1 MTIPIVPILLALLA
15 AFLFLLC
22 VALILLIFKLLKTQS
37 DYYFFKTGSRLYNL
51 AFKDDLTG
59 LFNRNAYIRDLG
71 SLKRKRLHSLCFSI
85 FDIDDFKSINDTK
98 GHLYGDEVL
107 VLAAD
112 RLCEVFA
119 DKCHTVYRLG
129 GDEFLVISQNIS
141 EDDLV
146 ALLLQ
151 LKDVELAHADFRLSK
166 GYSFVQMKEPGC
178 FNTAFDN
185 ADKML
190 YADKNSKKQPAS
202 N

>member
-1 MTIPIVPILLALLA
+1 MWLSQQFSRPAARRGAVSTGRVTIAGESPAVMLSAERRELRAALPAGLRWA
-15 AFLFLLC
+15 P
-22 VALILLIFKLLKTQS
+22 AL
-37 DYYFFKTGSRLYNL
+37 
-51 AFKDDLTG
+51 
-59 LFNRNAYIRDLG
+59 
-71 SLKRKRLHSLCFSI
+71 
-85 FDIDDFKSINDTK
+85 
-98 GHLYGDEVL
+98 GDEVL

-129 GDEFLVISQNIS
+129 GDEFLVISQNTS